1 MKKIVIAYAT
11 AGIGH
16 KKAAIAIKAAF
27 DEMAGK
33 DAEVEIIDSLDYTN
47 AFFKW
52 VYLKF
57 YLLMVNKLP
66 LFWGLLYY
74 LTDNPFLNLIIS
86 KIRNLSNRLNSK
98 KLVNYLI
105 SSKPDVII
113 TTHFFPSEI
122 ISDLKGKGIVDPLL
136 ISVVTDY
143 RLHSWWVSNFVD
155 MYVVG
160 SEDAKSD
167 LLGWKV
173 DPAKIK
179 ILGIPVEPI
188 FSKKLDREKI
198 LVKNSFKEE
207 IFTILVIG
215 GGFGV
220 GPIEDIIKVAGDI
233 ALPIQIITICGHNKE
248 LVKRLEEVKKGLKA
262 GINVLGFVDNVYE
275 YMEIADILI
284 SKSGGITVAESLAK
298 ELPMIVISP
307 ILGQETRN
315 AGFLIKYGAAFKVKK
330 FSDLKEILEDLIS
343 HPEKMAKMKEAIH
356 NIKRP
361 TACYDVVKLALGGRQ
376 GS

>member
-16 KKAAIAIKAAF
+16 KKAAIAIKEAF
-27 DEMAGK
+27 DEIAQN

-98 KLVNYLI
+98 KLVDYLI

-122 ISDLKGKGIVDPLL
+122 ISDLKGKGIVNPLL
-136 ISVVTDY
+136 ISVITDY
-143 RLHSWWVSNFVD
+143 RLHSWWVSDFVD
-155 MYVVG
+155 MYIVG

-167 LLGWKV
+167 LLDWKV

-188 FSKKLDREKI
+188 FSKKLDMGKI
-198 LVKNSFKEE
+198 LAKNSFKEE

-220 GPIEDIIKVAGDI
+220 GPIEDIIKVAGNI
-233 ALPIQIITICGHNKE
+233 SMPLQIITICGHNKE
-248 LVKRLEEVKKGLKA
+248 LVKRLEDVKKELKA
-262 GINVLGFVDNVYE
+262 EINVLGFVDNVYE

-298 ELPMIVISP
+298 ELPMIIISP

-330 FSDLKEILEDLIS
+330 FSGLKEILEDLIS
-343 HPEKMAKMKEAIH
+343 HPEKIAKMKEAIH
-356 NIKRP
+356 NIRRP
-361 TACYDVVKLALGGRQ
+361 TACYDVVKLALGARQ